1 MEYKEIQKTKIA
13 RFNNFIHAY
22 RILDI
27 QGDHL
32 IFQMNPNTDER
43 SYIKVSMPETYKIGD
58 YIDLVIERMSRTSHR
73 VTFIGRTPEEFAP
86 AVGENIS

>member
-13 RFNNFIHAY
+13 RFNNFIQV
-22 RILDI
+22 RRVLDI
-27 QGDHL
+27 KGDHL
-32 IFQMNPNTDER
+32 IFQLWPNSDER

-58 YIDLVIERMSRTSHR
+58 CIDLIIERMSRTSHR
-73 VTFIGRTPEEFAP
+73 VTFIGRTPEKFAP